1 MSKIT
6 THVLDTV
13 AGRPAAGIAVTL
25 QHSISGEWKEL
36 ARAVTDA
43 DGRARN
49 LLPDD
54 YSLEPGLY
62 SLRFETAA
70 TSAFFPEVVIR
81 FRVDDPAQHYHV
93 PLLLSAY
100 GYSTYRGS

>member
-13 AGRPAAGIAVTL
+13 AGRPAAGITVILEFEAGGRWTQL
-25 QHSISGEWKEL
+25 GQG
-36 ARAVTDA
+36 ATDA
-43 DGRARN
+43 DGRARD
-49 LLPDD
+49 LLADD
-54 YSLEPGLY
+54 HALAAGLY
-62 SLRFETAA
+62 SLRFTTA
-70 TSAFFPEVVIR
+70 SISPFFPEIVIR
-81 FRVDDPAQHYHV
+81 FRVEDPTQDYHV

>member
-1 MSKIT
+1 MSRIT

-13 AGRPAAGIAVTL
+13 AGRPAAGIAVAL
-25 QHSISGEWKEL
+25 EFQAGADWRPL
-36 ARAVTDA
+36 AQAATDA

-54 YSLEPGLY
+54 HVLAPGLY
-62 SLRFETAA
+62 ALRFATAGI
-70 TSAFFPEVVIR
+70 SPFFPEIVIR
-81 FRVDDPAQHYHV
+81 FAVEDPGQHYHV

>member
-13 AGRPAAGIAVTL
+13 AGEPAAGIPVTL
-25 QHSISGEWKEL
+25 QQSVAGEWGEL

-43 DGRARN
+43 DGRARD

-54 YSLEPGLY
+54 YALQPGLY
-62 SLRFETAA
+62 SLRFETARV
-70 TSAFFPEVVIR
+70 SAFFPEVVIR
-81 FRVDDPAQHYHV
+81 FRIDDPARHYHV